1 MAPRAGSGLLR
12 RRQRSPLP
20 APRWWDFSLSTR
32 NRTRPSM
39 GIKETAETWVRIDLF
54 CDGLGDDGICL
65 LSADGELEG
74 ISDVAPTA
82 EGARKQILNAAVK
95 ARWRFGPKLQRWL
108 CPDCVRCREAL
119 EQPEDARL
127 TSAIRSK
134 KGSRLRG
141 IVRRFSSFVRR
152 PRCKKEASA
161 GAPRSCDGPSPPE
174 GAAVHSTDLR
184 HSKASLSAGVSDFD
198 GMKIR
203 LRLPTCLV
211 ENTASIHLSLLLFRL
226 RLPQPLFLQGFP
238 CSLLAAEPA

>member
-1 MAPRAGSGLLR
+1 
-12 RRQRSPLP
+12 
-20 APRWWDFSLSTR
+20 
-32 NRTRPSM
+32 M

-74 ISDVAPTA
+74 IDVAPTT

-119 EQPEDARL
+119 EEPEDAGL

-161 GAPRSCDGPSPPE
+161 GAPRSCDGPSPQE

-184 HSKASLSAGVSDFD
+184 HSKASLSAGVSAFD
-198 GMKIR
+198 SMKIR
-203 LRLPTCLV
+203 LRLPTVLGRKHSLVHYPFFFFGFAFRSPSFSRAFRILCLRRSLR
-211 ENTASIHLSLLLFRL
+211 NRTARL
-226 RLPQPLFLQGFP
+226 
-238 CSLLAAEPA
+238 